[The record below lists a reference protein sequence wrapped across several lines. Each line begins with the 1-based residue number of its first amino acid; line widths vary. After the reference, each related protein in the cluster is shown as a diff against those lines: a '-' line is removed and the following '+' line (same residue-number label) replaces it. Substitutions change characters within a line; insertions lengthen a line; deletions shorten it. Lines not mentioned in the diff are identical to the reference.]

1 MATVA
6 SAASTVRSHPTTD
19 APSRAKVIAAAR
31 PMLPPV
37 PVMTHTF
44 PESLPDI

>member
-1 MATVA
+1 M
-6 SAASTVRSHPTTD
+6 
-19 APSRAKVIAAAR
+19 AAAR

-44 PESLPDI
+44 SESLPDILQSSFATMAGVRQSD